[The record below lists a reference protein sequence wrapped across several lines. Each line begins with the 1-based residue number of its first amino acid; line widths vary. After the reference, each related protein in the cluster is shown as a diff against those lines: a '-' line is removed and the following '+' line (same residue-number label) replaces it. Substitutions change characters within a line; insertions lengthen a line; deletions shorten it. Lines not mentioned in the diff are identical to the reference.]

1 MNNQKIKIT
10 HKTNGLVDVVDYKK
24 ITSTVKP
31 WQVHHRFSDIDVVVS
46 SNELQM
52 QTTMEADSSV
62 ISYFKSL
69 KIGGEFHVIVPD
81 LDYFAKIWLDAD
93 WTEKKLRDINSRA
106 RQGFAGVF
114 GTQRGGN
121 PLIDGYDSEHSDCH
135 RSGYNKRRLEFLLN
149 RVGFV
154 DVNVTADTTG
164 ILNGYG
170 KKTMQRGER
179 QISQNLDNIR
189 KDHLNRYT
197 FAADI
202 LKKTSPQTVLDLAC
216 GIGYGSSILHQAL
229 NVKVTGIDIDQGS
242 IDYAR
247 KYYADGDVEF
257 ICQNAQNLMME
268 SESFDAIVSF
278 ETIEHVTFDQEL
290 ISTFY
295 TLLKPQGVF
304 ICSTP
309 NEDVQPFNLND
320 FPYHIKH
327 YKNSELIDIL
337 KKSGFNNIELF
348 AQTDPVNGEVVSGQ
362 NGCFTIAVAS
372 K

>member
-1 MNNQKIKIT
+1 
-10 HKTNGLVDVVDYKK
+10 
-24 ITSTVKP
+24 
-31 WQVHHRFSDIDVVVS
+31 
-46 SNELQM
+46 
-52 QTTMEADSSV
+52 
-62 ISYFKSL
+62 
-69 KIGGEFHVIVPD
+69 
-81 LDYFAKIWLDAD
+81 
-93 WTEKKLRDINSRA
+93 
-106 RQGFAGVF
+106 
-114 GTQRGGN
+114 
-121 PLIDGYDSEHSDCH
+121 
-135 RSGYNKRRLEFLLN
+135 
-149 RVGFV
+149 
-154 DVNVTADTTG
+154 
-164 ILNGYG
+164 
-170 KKTMQRGER
+170 
-179 QISQNLDNIR
+179 
-189 KDHLNRYT
+189 
-197 FAADI
+197 
-202 LKKTSPQTVLDLAC
+202 
-216 GIGYGSSILHQAL
+216 
-229 NVKVTGIDIDQGS
+229 
-242 IDYAR
+242 
-247 KYYADGDVEF
+247 
-257 ICQNAQNLMME
+257 MME